1 MSNHARIVL
10 GLIIGAVVIV
20 GALLMASTYT
30 LDKAE
35 QAVVLQFGDPVGE
48 PVTGAGLHFKMPFV
62 QNVRRFDKR
71 LLIWDGDPNQ
81 IPTSGREFISVDT
94 TARWRIVDA
103 KKFLESVTNERGAQ
117 SRLDD
122 IIDSAV
128 RDRISAT
135 ELTDI
140 VRSADWS
147 VTQEDLEREEV
158 IVPESEDKELR
169 QPVEVGRQ
177 ILTRRIVE
185 AARAEMPQYG
195 IELLDV
201 RIKRLNYI
209 QDVRQQVFD
218 RMISERQRIAEKYRS
233 EGQGEASRI
242 EGETSRQLAEI
253 RSQARREAEV
263 IRGEADAEATRI
275 YAEAYSA
282 DPEFYAFQR
291 TLESYAESLGEKT
304 TLLLSPDSAYFRYLR
319 SIEAPADG
327 AAMGG
332 AAEQAWR

>member
-1 MSNHARIVL
+1 MSAYQRFITGIIV
-10 GLIIGAVVIV
+10 IAVIV
-20 GALLMASTYT
+20 VAALLMASTYA
-30 LDKAE
+30 LDEAE
-35 QAVVLQFGDPVGE
+35 QAVVLQFGKPVGDPVTT
-48 PVTGAGLHFKMPFV
+48 PGLHFKVPFI
-62 QNVRRFDKR
+62 QEVRRFDKR

-94 TARWRIVDA
+94 TARWRIVDPR
-103 KKFLESVTNERGAQ
+103 KFLESVTNEQGAQ

-122 IIDSAV
+122 VIDSSV
-128 RDRISAT
+128 RDKISAT

-147 VTQEDLEREEV
+147 VTQEDLQREEV
-158 IVPESEDKELR
+158 VAAESGDKELQ
-169 QPVEVGRQ
+169 QPVKVGRQ
-177 ILTRRIVE
+177 TLTRQILE
-185 AARAEMPQYG
+185 SAQAEMRQQYG

-209 QDVRQQVFD
+209 QDVRRQVYD

-291 TLESYAESLGEKT
+291 TLESYAKSLEGGT
-304 TLLLSPDSAYFRYLR
+304 TLLLSPEGAYFRYLR
-319 SIEAPADG
+319 SIEA
-327 AAMGG
+327 GG
-332 AAEQAWR
+332 GEVAE

>member
-1 MSNHARIVL
+1 MNAASRATTGLLLTL
-10 GLIIGAVVIV
+10 GFVAVI
-20 GALLMASTYT
+20 LLYTATYR
-30 LDKAE
+30 LDEAE
-35 QAVVLQFGDPVGE
+35 QAIVLQFGRPVGDPVTS
-48 PVTGAGLHFKMPFV
+48 PGLHFKVPFI
-62 QNVRRFDKR
+62 QEVRRFDNR
-71 LLIWDGDPNQ
+71 LLIWDGAPTQ

-94 TARWRIVDA
+94 TARWRIVDPL
-103 KKFLESVTNERGAQ
+103 KFLESVSNETAAQ

-128 RDRISAT
+128 RDRISST

-140 VRSADWS
+140 VRSADWA
-147 VTQEDLEREEV
+147 VTAEDLELTEV
-158 IVPESEDKELR
+158 VAAQTGDKELQ
-169 QPVEVGRQ
+169 QPVKVGRQ
-177 ILTRRIVE
+177 TLTRQILDS
-185 AARAEMPQYG
+185 ARPEMPQYG

-209 QDVRQQVFD
+209 DDVRRQVYD

-253 RSQARREAEV
+253 RSEARRQAQI

-291 TLESYAESLGEKT
+291 TIESYAQSLNEKT
-304 TLLLSPDSAYFRYLR
+304 TLVLSPDSAYFRYLR
-319 SIEAPADG
+319 TVRPDPDTRSPSGD
-327 AAMGG
+327 
-332 AAEQAWR
+332 

>member
-1 MSNHARIVL
+1 MTTRQRVL
-10 GLIIGAVVIV
+10 TGLFVVIGFV
-20 GALLMASTYT
+20 AAMLLAAAAYT
-30 LDKAE
+30 VDEAE
-35 QAVVLQFGDPVGE
+35 QAVVLQLGKPVGDPITD
-48 PVTGAGLHFKMPFV
+48 PGLHFKIPFI
-62 QNVRRFDKR
+62 QEVRRFDKR
-71 LLIWDGDPNQ
+71 LLIWDGDPTQ

-94 TARWRIVDA
+94 TARWRIIEPL
-103 KKFLESVTNERGAQ
+103 KFLKSVSNESAAQ

-128 RDRISAT
+128 RDRISST

-140 VRSADWS
+140 VRSADWA
-147 VTQEDLEREEV
+147 VTDEDLQRKEV
-158 IVPESEDKELR
+158 VTVESGDKELKEPVQVGR
-169 QPVEVGRQ
+169 QKLTRQ
-177 ILTRRIVE
+177 ILT
-185 AARAEMPQYG
+185 AAKPEMPQYG
-195 IELLDV
+195 IELLDM

-209 QDVRQQVFD
+209 EDVRRQVFE

-253 RSQARREAEV
+253 RSEAKRQAQV

-291 TLESYAESLGEKT
+291 TLESYAQSLGKHT
-304 TLLLSPDSAYFRYLR
+304 TLMLSPDSAYFQYLQT
-319 SIEAPADG
+319 IGPPNVPAG
-327 AAMGG
+327 
-332 AAEQAWR
+332 E